1 MNRLHA
7 FLQNVT
13 PLAMALAGGAVLSLL
28 MAFALVWTSLNEY
41 RSGTGFRRVL
51 KAYGT
56 GAPEMAAEDLPEVI
70 AAKPRRYPYP
80 KLLLAL
86 LKIRSRDV
94 AGATGLYQEVLDER
108 ETLLAP
114 REKALCYNGL
124 GVAAVLGA
132 KEAKRS
138 EALAQAH
145 ELFEKAAQAWPQLP
159 ESYLNLA
166 ALALAEDGKMRKE
179 DPAKLLASAA
189 EPGRLPPGMDGVR
202 AMALLRMMVA
212 EQAGNSTEAVT
223 QARCFL
229 AYRPLEIES
238 RTVLARALGRQA
250 ARQASPV
257 FDPGP
262 TECGDMLEVLVQEA
276 APAARP
282 HDLAEAACGAAR
294 FRMEALWAA
303 HLATPDFSAQ
313 TFSAVRRH
321 IGIDL
326 DLACSWAPEDPA
338 VRALRCVQ
346 FARDMSW
353 LPDGPEPSARAARYQ
368 AEFQFL
374 AGLKVLDDP
383 VRAVAENDLGVL
395 MGLQSHEA
403 DALPHLERATQ
414 LAPASAAAA
423 LNRAVVLDRLGR
435 REDAKTWYAK
445 SLALKPDQGAVK
457 ARLDFFSQKAAA
469 P

>member
-1 MNRLHA
+1 MSKLHS

-13 PLAMALAGGAVLSLL
+13 PLNLSLAGGAVLALL

-56 GAPEMAAEDLPEVI
+56 GAPEMAAEDLPGVI

-86 LKIRSRDV
+86 LKIRSRDT
-94 AGATGLYQEVLDER
+94 AGAAGLYQEVLDER

-124 GVAAVLGA
+124 GVVAVLGA
-132 KEAKRS
+132 KEGKRG

-145 ELFEKAAQAWPQLP
+145 ELFEKAVQAWPQLP

-166 ALALAEDGKMRKE
+166 ALALAQDGKLRKE
-179 DPAKLLASAA
+179 NPASLLASAT
-189 EPGRLPPGMDGVR
+189 EPGRLPPGMDAVR

-250 ARQASPV
+250 ARQPSP
-257 FDPGP
+257 PLSAGE
-262 TECGDMLEVLVQEA
+262 TECGNLLEGLKRE
-276 APAARP
+276 PATPERP
-282 HDLAEAACGAAR
+282 RDLAEAACGAAR

-303 HLATPDFSAQ
+303 HLAAPDFPEQ
-313 TFSAVRRH
+313 TAAVVRRR
-321 IGIDL
+321 IGTEL
-326 DLACSWAPEDPA
+326 DLACGWAPEEPA

-353 LPDGPEPSARAARYQ
+353 MPEGPQPPVRAGRYQ

-383 VRAVAENDLGVL
+383 VRAIAENDLGVL

-403 DALPHLERATQ
+403 DALPHLEKATQ

-423 LNRAVVLDRLGR
+423 LNRAIVLDRLGR

-445 SLALKPDQGAVK
+445 SLELKTDQGAVR
-457 ARLDFFSQKAAA
+457 ARLDFLSQKAAT